1 MRTVFLFFLALAAAA
16 FIGTFVLIEALDL
29 TVLNGGYLKGKIAEQ
44 NVYEKIIG
52 SAVDGNEAMGAKSF
66 VEIVGTGAVKALG
79 DSFVDGTLAFLRNPA
94 VKEIEIGMPD
104 TLFSPE
110 TNFSLN
116 QALGPEMLYSLGNAK
131 VVVQTLLVA
140 KSLALLLALVFLVVI
155 ALLAKGISSKCR
167 WTGFSLMSAGILAWL
182 FSALASGF
190 FDSFLNKSIPGG
202 QGIPALGQ
210 LLASVLADYTS
221 LAAISGLILL
231 LSGALLIVLSFSF
244 FSGLF
249 LGWGGRRAG
258 EKKEIAE
265 KRAEIEEREKIKRL

>member
-44 NVYEKIIG
+44 KAYEKIIG
-52 SAVDGNEAMGAKSF
+52 SAVDGNGVMGANTF
-66 VEIVGTGAVKALG
+66 VEIVGPGAVKALG

-104 TLFSPE
+104 ALFSPE
-110 TNFSLN
+110 TNFSLK
-116 QALGPEMLYSLGNAK
+116 QALGPELLSSLGNAK
-131 VVVQTLLVA
+131 VLVQTLLVA

-167 WTGFSLMSAGILAWL
+167 WAGFSLMSAGILAWL

-190 FDSFLNKSIPGG
+190 FSSFLKKSIPGS
-202 QGIPALGQ
+202 QSIPALGR
-210 LLASVLADYTS
+210 LLESVLADYAS

-231 LSGALLIVLSFSF
+231 LGGTLLSVLSFSF
-244 FSGLF
+244 FSGRF
-249 LGWGGRRAG
+249 LGWDGNRAY

-265 KRAEIEEREKIKRL
+265 KRAEIEEKEKIKKL